1 MVNKKVSPLLQNQGH
16 LQLVTYVRNSLS
28 ESICLENARQLAHA
42 SICNMHD
49 AAHLHTQKKQTTYVF
64 QRVFLNYPRRIKWKL
79 ILFSVISGDNT
90 C

>member
-1 MVNKKVSPLLQNQGH
+1 MQNQGH

-49 AAHLHTQKKQTTYVF
+49 AAHLHTHKKNKLPMFFKEFSWITHEE
-64 QRVFLNYPRRIKWKL
+64 LN
-79 ILFSVISGDNT
+79 GN
-90 C
+90 